1 MTKNLP
7 TPGMKNTEPRAVSM
21 LNSPVFGYCIDSGG
35 DGWFIK
41 DVEEE
46 DPRVTVVVLFYEP
59 DIPVRQPP
67 PPVSHFI
74 LFFSELRHNQQTFE

>member
-7 TPGMKNTEPRAVSM
+7 ISGKKTTEPRAVSM

-35 DGWFIK
+35 DGWYIK

-59 DIPVRQPP
+59 DIQVK
-67 PPVSHFI
+67 
-74 LFFSELRHNQQTFE
+74 LFNLSLS